1 MKKKVIALIV
11 ACCLVVGGGIGAI
24 FWALAATQ
32 VGIKTNLSVSY
43 NPLDNVVGSMSAN
56 YQKTTDAAATPF
68 IGGNNGVLNFEYGGS
83 AEDRTLNASDGSL
96 LLNDSDTYVVFEF
109 KFTNNNAD
117 PETDTTG
124 RGINVKLTDNGVI
137 KGKVTRKYYFGDLSS
152 KTVAEKEAA
161 IKSNGIENDALAT
174 TSTLVRQNQSAYVY
188 MLIEITP
195 GSAGNYDADSSNKF
209 TFTLTAN
216 KYSVAKSY
224 LSSGWVTKVGLDY
237 NNQGNVTSIKLTK
250 NESDI
255 PNGWTGVSV
264 GSNTPTYTD
273 GKDNYVQSD
282 SVQDITAYYN
292 SSKTEIVIYS
302 PSTIY
307 GSTATNGA
315 GCIFQGF
322 TGLLT
327 LDLSNFDTSLMND
340 FNSMFRYCSK
350 LKDLDVSR
358 FDSSNVTDIVAMFQ
372 GMSALESL
380 NLGNFDLK
388 SLEKTT
394 GPGEGN
400 VFDNCNKLATIVLP
414 YNVPLEADLLYSAG
428 IYLNG
433 TYVDSEGKKY
443 TMVDGSNCS
452 TETNKVTITK
462 KA

>member
-11 ACCLVVGGGIGAI
+11 ACCLVAVGAVGAI

-96 LLNDSDTYVVFEF
+96 LLNDNDTYVVFEF

-152 KTVAEKEAA
+152 KTVAEKEAE

-216 KYSVAKSY
+216 RYNVAQSY
-224 LSSGWVTKVGLDY
+224 ISRTWINKLGFDY
-237 NNQGNVTSIKLTK
+237 DEKQAIKSIKFTK
-250 NESDI
+250 DEADV

-264 GSNTPTYTD
+264 GLSAD
-273 GKDNYVQSD
+273 ESSLD
-282 SVQDITAYYN
+282 SGEVQDIIAYYG
-292 SSKTEIVIYS
+292 SDKTEVILYS
-302 PSTIY
+302 PSKIY
-307 GSTATNGA
+307 CENGDYMFGSY
-315 GCIFQGF
+315 QG
-322 TGLLT
+322 LIS
-327 LDLSNFDTSLMND
+327 LDLTNFDTSLMTTCRNMFSYCKSLTNLD
-340 FNSMFRYCSK
+340 LSQFDTSKVRNIVSMFSSMTAIEVLDLSSFNLTSLFFTTMPGDGIVFKDCSN
-350 LKDLDVSR
+350 LK
-358 FDSSNVTDIVAMFQ
+358 
-372 GMSALESL
+372 
-380 NLGNFDLK
+380 
-388 SLEKTT
+388 
-394 GPGEGN
+394 
-400 VFDNCNKLATIVLP
+400 TIILP
-414 YNVPLEADLLYSAG
+414 YNMPDASQLSYGPITLD
-428 IYLNG
+428 G
-433 TYVDSEGKKY
+433 TWEDASGTEY
-443 TMVDGSNCS
+443 TQINSTNCS
-452 TETNKVTITK
+452 TATNKVTITK

>member
-11 ACCLVVGGGIGAI
+11 ACCLVVGGAVGAI

-32 VGIKTNLSVSY
+32 VSVKTNLSISY

-56 YQKTTDAAATPF
+56 YQKTTDASATPF

-83 AEDRTLNASDGSL
+83 AEDRILNASNESL
-96 LLNDSDTYVVFEF
+96 LLNDNDTYVVFEF

-117 PETDTTG
+117 PETETTG

-137 KGKVTRKYYFGDLSS
+137 KGKITRKYYFGDLSS
-152 KTVAEKEAA
+152 KTVAEKEAT

-216 KYSVAKSY
+216 KYSIAKSY
-224 LSSGWVTKVGLDY
+224 LSSGWISKVGLDAS
-237 NNQGNVTSIKLTK
+237 QGNVTSIKLTR

-273 GKDNYVQSD
+273 GNDNYVQSD
-282 SVQDITAYYN
+282 SVQDVTAYYN
-292 SSKTEIVIYS
+292 SSKTEFVIYS

-307 GSTATNGA
+307 GSIATTGVGN
-315 GCIFQGF
+315 IFQGF
-322 TGLLT
+322 TGLVT
-327 LDLSNFDTSLMND
+327 LDLSNFDTSLMD
-340 FNSMFRYCSK
+340 SFKCMFTDCQK
-350 LKDLDVSR
+350 LKSIDLSH
-358 FDSSNVTDIVAMFQ
+358 FDSSNVTNIVAMFQ

-380 NLGNFDLK
+380 DLGNLDFKSVTTTQERYYGLPFD
-388 SLEKTT
+388 
-394 GPGEGN
+394 
-400 VFDNCNKLATIVLP
+400 DCNKLKSIVLP
-414 YNVPLEADLLYSAG
+414 YNVTEAGAISIG
-428 IYLNG
+428 NG
-433 TYVDSEGKKY
+433 VYIDSEGNDLY
-443 TMVDGSNCS
+443 SINSTNCS
-452 TETNKVTITK
+452 TETNKVTITR